1 VPSPRA
7 ATQGPTVIHHHHID
21 LGTVLRG
28 AVCALYSNLV
38 TRTTGAA
45 VRSEIERVIA
55 DTAARTVTVIDFS
68 QVMLLDYSCADE
80 IVAKLMLRYA
90 AASAAASA
98 APGGAE
104 GYFVFRGLGE
114 HHLDAI
120 EAVLERHGLAI
131 VVLFGDEP
139 ALVGEVTPEERHA
152 WELLR
157 AMGSGDARDLGEA
170 TGLDVERA
178 QGVLDALAARRLVV
192 RVDGRY
198 AALGAALPDLP
209 GAPGAAA

>member
-1 VPSPRA
+1 VSSTRA
-7 ATQGPTVIHHHHID
+7 ASQGLTVIHHHHID

-45 VRSEIERVIA
+45 VRSEIERVIT
-55 DTAARTVTVIDFS
+55 DTAGRTVTVIDFS

-90 AASAAASA
+90 AEPHERAD
-98 APGGAE
+98 AE

-114 HHLDAI
+114 HHLDAV
-120 EAVLERHGLAI
+120 EAVLERRGLAI
-131 VVLFGDEP
+131 VALFGDEP

-157 AMGSGDARDLGEA
+157 AMGLGDARDLGEA
-170 TGLDVERA
+170 TGLDAERA